1 MAGKGLGTYYK
12 GQSLCLSMLSDPVYC
27 VLWRKFAINYAL
39 KIKLSHCFQFSRTAS
54 YLREVMAN
62 AQFLRC
68 CGMRALGPL
77 LKFPM
82 KGCKVK
88 EPFPVTAD

>member
-1 MAGKGLGTYYK
+1 MVGKGLGGYSK
-12 GQSLCLSMLSDPVYC
+12 GQYLCLSMLPVPVYC
-27 VLWRKFAINYAL
+27 VVWRKFAINYVL

-54 YLREVMAN
+54 YLKEVTSS

-68 CGMRALGPL
+68 SGMRALGPL

-82 KGCKVK
+82 KGYKVK
-88 EPFPVTAD
+88 EPFPVMAG